1 MAIFGNDLFDDM
13 ELSQGSIDSL
23 VEAYI
28 IDEFNHNMTDDEKD
42 EFINSD
48 ECKEMIEAGIL
59 SEASVV
65 YLDRGGDLNRRI
77 TLAALQLAKDK
88 GDPLYKKLVGV
99 AQKRKG
105 ILAQLRQKYG
115 VNAKKTAKVAQREL
129 IKKVPTRFKKK
140 ITIR

>member
-1 MAIFGNDLFDDM
+1 MILGNDMFDDVK
-13 ELSQGSIDSL
+13 LSQNSIDSL
-23 VEAYI
+23 VEAFI
-28 IDEFNHNMTDDEKD
+28 IDEFNHNMTDEEKE
-42 EFINSD
+42 EFVNSS

-88 GDPLYKKLVGV
+88 GDPLYKKLVFV

-105 ILAQLRQKYG
+105 ILAQLRQKYN
-115 VNAKKTAKVAQREL
+115 VNAKRSAKVAQKEL

-140 ITIR
+140 IVIR

>member
-1 MAIFGNDLFDDM
+1 MILGNDMFDDVN
-13 ELSQGSIDSL
+13 LSQSSIDSL
-23 VEAYI
+23 VEAFI
-28 IDEFNHNMTDDEKD
+28 IDEFNHNMTDEEKE
-42 EFINSD
+42 EFVNSN

-65 YLDRGGDLNRRI
+65 YLDKGGDLNRRI

-88 GDPLYKKLVGV
+88 GDPLYKKLVFV
-99 AQKRKG
+99 AQRRKG
-105 ILAQLRQKYG
+105 ILSQLRQKYG
-115 VNAKKTAKVAQREL
+115 VNAKRTAKVAQREL